1 MGARILGYETG
12 TFILF
17 GEVFY
22 TLAQMAEEPL
32 ATSQVP
38 VFEGL
43 RDGLKTILLQEV
55 DLLEQRAKAQ
65 AAVDRTD
72 NGLDRFVSKV
82 IRTVDEHTDGPTK
95 KQLRKKLLK
104 GKSPSRLKRPV
115 LGRQLDDMTDWAK
128 TLADCAVPALV
139 ALAPEADTRHQDG
152 EAAAAVRD
160 AAVAAARN
168 FRDVGAR
175 KQYIDKLNAERKS
188 AEGALAKLP
197 FQNPALAQD
206 FSEGFFLREAPRD
219 EEEETID
226 ELKAS
231 IVALENQLAE
241 EKVRLAQKEREAAE
255 AAMAAQAASEA
266 DAEAAALEA
275 QAAELLKK
283 AASIK
288 SKKA

>member
-1 MGARILGYETG
+1 MGARIIGYETG
-12 TFILF
+12 TFTLF

-22 TLAQMAEEPL
+22 TLAQVAEEPL

-43 RDGLKTILLQEV
+43 RDGLKTVLLQEV

-65 AAVDRTD
+65 ATVDRTD
-72 NGLDRFVSKV
+72 DGLDRFVSKV
-82 IRTVDEHTDGPTK
+82 VRTVDEHTDGPTK

-104 GKSPSRLKRPV
+104 GKSASRLKRPA
-115 LGRQLDDMTDWAK
+115 LGRQLADMSDWAK
-128 TLADCAVPALV
+128 TLADCGVPALV
-139 ALAPEADTRHQDG
+139 ALAPEADTRHKAG

-160 AAVAAARN
+160 AALATARN

-175 KQYIDKLNAERKS
+175 KQFIDKLNAERKS

-206 FSEGFFLREAPRD
+206 FAEGFFLREAPRD
-219 EEEETID
+219 EEEETIE

-241 EKVRLAQKEREAAE
+241 EKARLAQKEKEAAE
-255 AAMAAQAASEA
+255 AAKAAEAASEA
-266 DAEAAALEA
+266 EAEAAALEA

-283 AASIK
+283 AASLK
-288 SKKA
+288 GKK